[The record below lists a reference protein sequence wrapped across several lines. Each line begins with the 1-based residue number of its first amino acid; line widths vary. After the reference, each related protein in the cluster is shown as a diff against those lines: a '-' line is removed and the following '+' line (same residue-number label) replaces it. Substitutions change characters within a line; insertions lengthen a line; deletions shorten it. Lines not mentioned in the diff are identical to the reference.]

1 MENKPRI
8 LLITGIHGNEE
19 RSTKILEDFL
29 RRYQLGFHCELLGFE
44 MNTGVKSRDISFNL
58 NRMDQV
64 EKLNE
69 IASRMNLLKDY
80 IHKFDIIIDIHNTT
94 ICANKLLVTT
104 ESLETLPKWKTYS
117 KDYQEM
123 VIWRLSKFESLSEYA
138 RKLGKI
144 AFTAEF
150 GGMVANEETTPP
162 NDLLFLRESIN
173 LCMDLFEMRKF
184 QESENPSLLIQPLF
198 TEYNKLVEVE
208 LDRKTFLYPG
218 QLIEGKNVLS
228 INSEIDI
235 DIINESV
242 ENYNYKIVS
251 PEANYSTKFEG
262 TIVKPKILKNYNEDI
277 NEQL

>member
-1 MENKPRI
+1 MTTKPKI

-19 RSTKILEDFL
+19 RSQLIVKDFL
-29 RRYQLGFHCELLGFE
+29 NKYNVFETKDYSLTVYNFETGF
-44 MNTGVKSRDISFNL
+44 NTRDVHFNL

-64 EKLNE
+64 QKLND
-69 IASRMNLLKDY
+69 IAEKMKNLKEV
-80 IHKFDIIIDIHNTT
+80 IQKSDIIIDIHNTT

-150 GGMVANEETTPP
+150 GGMVANEEMTPP
-162 NDLLFLRESIN
+162 NDLLFLRESID

-184 QESENPSLLIQPLF
+184 QESETPSLFLQSLF

-218 QLIEGKNVLS
+218 QLISGEKVVS
-228 INSEIDI
+228 INSDI
-235 DIINESV
+235 DINIINASLESYT
-242 ENYNYKIVS
+242 YNVVS

-262 TIVKPKILKNYNEDI
+262 TIVKPKILKNTEEKNK
-277 NEQL
+277 